1 MVAMKFRRAFL
12 INPPSGLYIRED
24 RCQVPVKGLTATAPR
39 PPIDLAYLAGVLER
53 EGVECRIRDYP
64 VEGKGWNAL
73 REDLKTFAPDL
84 LIVNVTTPTFELDMK
99 ACQIAK
105 KLNSSIIT
113 AAKGGHITVFDVKAL
128 QEHPYLDIALR
139 GEAEKTVEEIAQG
152 KPLPEVK
159 GVTYRVK
166 GQIKRNPDREFI
178 DDLDS
183 LPFPARHLLNNS
195 LYIRP
200 DTGEPQTTIQTNRG
214 CPGECVFCLAGRLS
228 GKRLRFRSPK
238 NIADEIEE
246 CVSKFGIRNFFFR
259 ADTFTWNKDWVI
271 AVCKEIINRDL
282 NIKWVCNSRVDTL
295 DEERLKWMKGAGCWL
310 ISLGIESGSQR
321 ILNLMK
327 KKIRKEEA
335 KRAVELCKRFN
346 IKTYAFYLF
355 GLPWEMEED
364 VKETIRFA
372 IELDSDYSEFHLAVP
387 FPGTE
392 LYNIVLKEG
401 LLEGDFQGYDHSLPV
416 ARTFFLSREDLVK
429 WRRKA
434 IYKFYFR
441 PQYIAR
447 TLIHSPSPVSLL
459 SYLRFAFERILLL
472 PSIYRKAKIELSP
485 SKAR

>member
-1 MVAMKFRRAFL
+1 MRFRRALL

-39 PPIDLAYLAGVLER
+39 PPIDLAYIASVLEKG
-53 EGVECRIRDYP
+53 GVECMIRDYP
-64 VEGKGWNAL
+64 VVGKGWSAFRN
-73 REDLKTFAPDL
+73 DLETFSPDL
-84 LIVNVTTPTFELDMK
+84 LIVSVTTPTFELDMK

-105 KLNSSIIT
+105 GVNPSIIT
-113 AAKGGHITVFDVKAL
+113 AAKGGHITVFDRKAL

-139 GEAEKTVEEIAQG
+139 AEVEKTIEELAQGVPVEEI
-152 KPLPEVK
+152 K
-159 GVTYRVK
+159 GITFRAN
-166 GQIKRNPDREFI
+166 GHIRRNPDRDFI
-178 DDLDS
+178 ENLDS

-228 GKRLRFRSPK
+228 GKKLRLRSPE

-246 CVSKFGIRNFFFR
+246 CVRKFHIRNFFFR

-271 AVCKEIINRDL
+271 AVCREIIRRDL
-282 NIKWVCNSRVDTL
+282 RIKWVCNSRVDTL
-295 DEERLKWMKGAGCWL
+295 DDVMLKWMRGAGCWL

-321 ILNLMK
+321 ILDLMR
-327 KKIRKEEA
+327 KKIKKEDA
-335 KRAVELCKRFN
+335 RRAVELCKKNN

-355 GLPWEMEED
+355 GLPWETEED
-364 VKETIRFA
+364 VRETIRFSL
-372 IELDSDYSEFHLAVP
+372 ELDSDYAEFHLAVP

-392 LYNIVLKEG
+392 LYEIVLREE

-416 ARTFFLSREDLVK
+416 ARTFLLSREDLVK

-441 PQYIAR
+441 TRYIAR
-447 TLIHSPSPVSLL
+447 TLIHSPSLTSFI

-472 PSIYRKAKIELSP
+472 PSTYRKAERTLSP